1 MKRTIIAII
10 LVASLVVAYLLFAK
24 GDVSPEQPNVDG
36 LTSVDIGYSRLRIS
50 LPVFVAKEKGFFE
63 EFGIDANLEMYETAQ
78 PLMQALLEGRVD
90 VAGYTALPITYN
102 GMLRSGKDLYFVSI
116 MVEDQ
121 EHRISYLLRP
131 VTEAGESP
139 KIKSVKDLEGKV
151 VGILP
156 TIAYKSW
163 LEAILIEN
171 GLTPD
176 QDVIIQQTA
185 PTLQSQALR
194 SGGVDALFT
203 NDPSA
208 TSAIRTGVAELI
220 SDEVEVPAYLGS
232 PFPFG
237 SFNVSKEWA
246 DSNPETMS
254 NIAKALEKAIDFV
267 NANPEEAKDFM
278 KPYLPEQFQ
287 SHVQFYP
294 DAQYMKMGK
303 SNEKILQ
310 DAADQ
315 YLDIGIINKPLNL
328 SGLTY
333 EQP

>member
-1 MKRTIIAII
+1 
-10 LVASLVVAYLLFAK
+10 
-24 GDVSPEQPNVDG
+24 
-36 LTSVDIGYSRLRIS
+36 
-50 LPVFVAKEKGFFE
+50 
-63 EFGIDANLEMYETAQ
+63 
-78 PLMQALLEGRVD
+78 
-90 VAGYTALPITYN
+90 
-102 GMLRSGKDLYFVSI
+102 
-116 MVEDQ
+116 
-121 EHRISYLLRP
+121 